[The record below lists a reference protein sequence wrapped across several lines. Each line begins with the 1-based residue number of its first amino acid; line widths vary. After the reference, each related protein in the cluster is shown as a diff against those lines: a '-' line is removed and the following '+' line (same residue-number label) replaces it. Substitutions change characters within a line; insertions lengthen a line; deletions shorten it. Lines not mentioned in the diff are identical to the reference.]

1 MKTNRIMDHRTIP
14 ISTNENIHI
23 FQRKLKLFYE
33 LGGKRNW
40 AEVYCGDLIFFL
52 ELQAL
57 FQIVYAYLFKNLIR
71 LKQFAKYVA
80 PFWY

>member
-40 AEVYCGDLIFFL
+40 AEVYCGDLIFFRMTSPIPNCL
-52 ELQAL
+52 CL
-57 FQIVYAYLFKNLIR
+57 
-71 LKQFAKYVA
+71 
-80 PFWY
+80 PF

>member
-40 AEVYCGDLIFFL
+40 AEVYCGDLIFF
-52 ELQAL
+52 
-57 FQIVYAYLFKNLIR
+57 
-71 LKQFAKYVA
+71 
-80 PFWY
+80 